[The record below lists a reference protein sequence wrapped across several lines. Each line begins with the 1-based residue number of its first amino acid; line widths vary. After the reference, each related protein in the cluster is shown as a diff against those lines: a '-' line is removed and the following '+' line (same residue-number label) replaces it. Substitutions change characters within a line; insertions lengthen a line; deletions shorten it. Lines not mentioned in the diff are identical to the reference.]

1 MVVLLLFVLL
11 FPLDAPIFSLV
22 PHLTLLQPLLIP
34 CELTVYC
41 LPGHFP
47 KYFYP
52 LCVEIT
58 CCGRRTLDLE
68 ETNLLA
74 SITKASLDESQFLH
88 L

>member
-34 CELTVYC
+34 CEFTVYC

-68 ETNLLA
+68 KTNLLA